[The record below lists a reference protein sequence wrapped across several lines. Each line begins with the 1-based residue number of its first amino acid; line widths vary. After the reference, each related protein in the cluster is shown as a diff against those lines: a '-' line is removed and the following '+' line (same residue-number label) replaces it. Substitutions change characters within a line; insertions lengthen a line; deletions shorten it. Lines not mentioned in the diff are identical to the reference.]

1 MVCYAQKHRLKAF
14 LKGFLKNQLFQI
26 YIIFKSNNL
35 KYNERLKNRRLGIFI
50 QKQSRV
56 ETVSSRQKALLG
68 IKIDKTIIVIKISGK
83 GH

>member
-56 ETVSSRQKALLG
+56 ETESQFKAKSTTWDKNRQNYNSYKN
-68 IKIDKTIIVIKISGK
+68 
-83 GH
+83 